1 MSANINRDSGIEIPE
16 AWMPTISPN
25 MTTDFHHSGPL
36 RDQFL
41 PLTVPT
47 MLWIETHQP
56 WARFVIHQSLT
67 TTEVHIVRLSKA
79 TLSPDEDLQC
89 AVESMAIN
97 IKVTHVVGI
106 NLAMIVASCNW
117 IISKRKTV
125 HCNEHFRAWCLV
137 HKWGDKIPPPTFKAH
152 FVPGAPTK
160 KQSSHFCGRGTFKG
174 IVWKERNRRD
184 VAHSVTIPI
193 SSLTTF
199 DC

>member
-1 MSANINRDSGIEIPE
+1 MSANINRVSGIEIPE
-16 AWMPTISPN
+16 AWMSTISPN
-25 MTTDFHHSGPL
+25 MTTDFHRSGPF
-36 RDQFL
+36 RNQFL

-67 TTEVHIVRLSKA
+67 TTKVQIVRLSKA

-89 AVESMAIN
+89 AVENMAIN

-137 HKWGDKIPPPTFKAH
+137 HKWGDKIPPP
-152 FVPGAPTK
+152 APFQGTLCAWSPNEKTK
-160 KQSSHFCGRGTFKG
+160 LALLWT
-174 IVWKERNRRD
+174 RN
-184 VAHSVTIPI
+184 I
-193 SSLTTF
+193 
-199 DC
+199 